1 MKSNTDPPPQAR
13 LRPPLIT
20 RARKKDGDYIWI
32 ETLVKPI
39 FDASGNITQFQTTA
53 RDVTDRVR
61 VEQQLRH
68 AALNDSLT
76 GLPNRCVLMERLQA
90 VIEQSQPNGR
100 QLSALLF
107 LDLDQFKVIN
117 DSLGAPDRRQTAG
130 LGGQQTQPGGAHHR
144 YRGSH

>member
-1 MKSNTDPPPQAR
+1 MPV
-13 LRPPLIT
+13 
-20 RARKKDGDYIWI
+20 KKDGDYIWI

-107 LDLDQFKVIN
+107 FLDLRPVQGN
-117 DSLGAPDRRQTAG
+117 
-130 LGGQQTQPGGAHHR
+130 
-144 YRGSH
+144 